1 MTTTVTL
8 TPNEEVLVS
17 GTTFTLKPTAT
28 KPLYSAE
35 VRSGLDPVLYETIN
49 PTLSIEVVAAGICAP
64 PSPPLPPATPN
75 LITSITLTPGQTFA
89 AGKGCSILQGPV
101 GVTDLPEMSLP
112 QFSEPAMQYG
122 SITFPPPGVPVGTL
136 VAPLKGYYSE
146 KYFYDQEYIFS
157 TYYETQTPSRFDKLT
172 YVDLINGNKTIPLNE
187 LTELLAKQGDGRIT
201 SKLFPGD
208 GKNVLLNSIANDD
221 QEAVITSGNALIEGL
236 TADVS
241 AWIKMKPSEIVKMT
255 YYYVL
260 TVTHTCP
267 PYITRFYGSMVVNN
281 NWDPVQKRLAYYLN
295 KATGIIPDPKQDA
308 ST

>member
-1 MTTTVTL
+1 MTTAVTL

-28 KPLYSAE
+28 KPLYSTE

-49 PTLSIEVVAAGICAP
+49 PSLSIEVVAAGICP
-64 PSPPLPPATPN
+64 PIPPGTPN
-75 LITSITLTPGQTFA
+75 LITSITLTPGTTFA

-101 GVTDLPEMSLP
+101 GVTDLE
-112 QFSEPAMQYG
+112 QFNMPLFNEPSMQYG
-122 SITFPPPGVPVGTL
+122 TITFPPPGVPVGTL

-146 KYFYDQEYIFS
+146 KYFYDQEYIFA
-157 TYYETQTPSRFDKLT
+157 TYYQTQTPSRFDKLT

-187 LTELLAKQGDGRIT
+187 LTGILAKQDTGRIT
-201 SKLFPGD
+201 SKTFPGSP
-208 GKNVLLNSIANDD
+208 KTVLFQSIANDD
-221 QEAVITSGNALIEGL
+221 QEAVVTSGNALIEGL
-236 TADVS
+236 TTDVS

-281 NWDPVQKRLAYYLN
+281 NWDPVQKRLQYYLN
-295 KATGIIPDPKQDA
+295 KATGIIPDPKK
-308 ST
+308 

>member
-1 MTTTVTL
+1 MTVAVTL

-28 KPLYSAE
+28 KPLYSTE

-49 PTLSIEVVAAGICAP
+49 PTLSIEVVAEGICP
-64 PSPPLPPATPN
+64 PIPPGTPN
-75 LITSITLTPGQTFA
+75 LITSITLSPGQSFA

-101 GVTDLPEMSLP
+101 GVTDLPEFSLP
-112 QFSEPAMQYG
+112 QFNEPQMQYE

-136 VAPLKGYYSE
+136 VTPLKGYYSE
-146 KYFYDQEYIFS
+146 KYFYDQEYIFA

-187 LTELLAKQGDGRIT
+187 ITELLAKAETGRIT
-201 SKLFPGD
+201 SKLFHGS
-208 GKNVLLNSIANDD
+208 GKKVLLNSIANDD
-221 QEAVITSGNALIEGL
+221 ASTVITSGNALIEGL
-236 TADVS
+236 TSDVS
-241 AWIKMKPSEIVKMT
+241 AWLKMKPSEIVKMT

-267 PYITRFYGSMVVNN
+267 PFITRFYGSMVVNN

-295 KATGIIPDPKQDA
+295 KATGIIPDPKD
-308 ST
+308 

>member
-49 PTLSIEVVAAGICAP
+49 PSLSIEVVAAGICP
-64 PSPPLPPATPN
+64 PIPPGTPN
-75 LITSITLTPGQTFA
+75 LITGISLSAGQSFA
-89 AGKGCSILQGPV
+89 SGKGCSILEGPV
-101 GVTDLPEMSLP
+101 GVTDLPEFSLP
-112 QFSEPAMQYG
+112 LFNEPQMEYG
-122 SITFPPPGVPVGTL
+122 SITFPPPGVPTGIL

-172 YVDLINGNKTIPLNE
+172 YVDLINGNKTIPLTE
-187 LTELLAKQGDGRIT
+187 LTELLAKADNGRIN
-201 SKLFPGD
+201 KNLFPGD

-221 QEAVITSGNALIEGL
+221 SELVVTSGNQLIEGL

-295 KATGIIPDPKQDA
+295 KATGIIPDPK
-308 ST
+308 